1 MLPPDYLTRRAI
13 DAPDESQRERHLEH
27 LRGLRER
34 LAGSVVSA
42 GDAGWGRARLA
53 WNLAADQRPPLIA
66 YPATIADVVELVSFA
81 RAQGLR
87 LVPQG
92 TGHGAVPL
100 GPIEDGLLVTTSRL
114 RELAIDPRQRRA
126 RVGAG
131 VTWGDVQRPL
141 RRMAWPGLAGSSPEV
156 GVVGYSLGGGLGWLA
171 RRYGL
176 ACNSVLAFDVVTA
189 DGQRLRVDRRVR
201 AGPLL
206 GPPRRRR
213 QLRDR
218 HGHRVRPVS
227 RARALRRCA
236 VLAAGAC
243 C

>member
-13 DAPDESQRERHLEH
+13 DAPERSLHDRHLEH

-66 YPATIADVVELVSFA
+66 YPATIGDVVELVSFA
-81 RAQGLR
+81 GAHGLR

-114 RELAIDPRQRRA
+114 RELVIDPRQRRA

-131 VTWGDVQRPL
+131 VTWGDVQRAAAGHGL
-141 RRMAWPGLAGSSPEV
+141 AGLAGSSPDV

-189 DGQRLRVDRRVR
+189 EGQRLRVDPRAR

-206 GPPRRRR
+206 GPPRRRG
-213 QLRDR
+213 QLRHRD
-218 HGHRVRPVS
+218 GDRVRPVS